1 MLKGALLKLRNQP
14 ALEPSKT
21 PAPLLF
27 ARSASPLMRE
37 RRINCASLC
46 TIKSAYARQA
56 RTGRLVLLDPLHTC
70 GGRVTRLS
78 KQATDLF
85 RQQG

>member
-21 PAPLLF
+21 PALLLF

-37 RRINCASLC
+37 RRINWVSLC
-46 TIKSAYARQA
+46 TNRPILARRA
-56 RTGRLVLLDPLHTC
+56 REGLANQT
-70 GGRVTRLS
+70 TRDYEDYCSESLMI
-78 KQATDLF
+78 A
-85 RQQG
+85 